1 MKKLLTIVAV
11 LGMTTSAMAADL
23 TFKNAPPL
31 VIDTETSP
39 FFVGVNAGGLYNSDD
54 YTLGLTAGA
63 NLTDY
68 VSGEI
73 AYDHIHGDNAAN
85 QVTGNL
91 ILGTNVGDLQPY
103 VLGGV
108 GYRWAD
114 VDEAV
119 WNLGA
124 GAKIALTEKIDFDA
138 RYRYV
143 QGFETE
149 HSDNVVTGGLVFKF

>member
-1 MKKLLTIVAV
+1 MVASLSGFQV
-11 LGMTTSAMAADL
+11 IAMDSAHPENHQGDWVEQSHHQEPWL
-23 TFKNAPPL
+23 IPFPL
-31 VIDTETSP
+31 DGIDERAEECLESLIQKACWFRTRSRYH
-39 FFVGVNAGGLYNSDD
+39 GG
-54 YTLGLTAGA
+54 
-63 NLTDY
+63 
-68 VSGEI
+68 
-73 AYDHIHGDNAAN
+73 YDHIHGDNAAN

-124 GAKIALTEKIDFDA
+124 GAKVALTEKIDFDA